1 MELHDF
7 LIVFHWWKNN
17 ILTSKFQLRTL
28 FSTSDNQCK
37 YVRIAIFSDFW
48 AMYTFISDDSGSAK
62 YRKLG
67 INPWSRLSATWPKI
81 VFSRYIFCH
90 IWWFL
95 EVLWL
100 LLLIFKAK
108 VFLEME
114 KKIFAPKIKTPY
126 FGNQDPSLIMQQT
139 K

>member
-62 YRKLG
+62 YQKLG
-67 INPWSRLSATWPKI
+67 INLWSRLSATWPKI
-81 VFSRYIFCH
+81 VISLSFLDIFFAIFDDFLKFFGSFCSFKSKSIFRNGKKKSSLQKSKPH
-90 IWWFL
+90 IL
-95 EVLWL
+95 GTR
-100 LLLIFKAK
+100 IHH
-108 VFLEME
+108 
-114 KKIFAPKIKTPY
+114 
-126 FGNQDPSLIMQQT
+126 
-139 K
+139 